1 MEGYIKA
8 FRTFLNWEWYTTPN
22 TMRVFFHCL
31 LRANYQESNWKGI
44 KIPLGSFVTSIAKLA
59 FELDLTPE
67 QVKYA
72 IHNLKLT
79 NEITTNSTNKNTIIN
94 VVNWAKYQSN
104 NLEIPQQNQEQIPFI
119 FNSNSTQ
126 IPFILPTDKNIKNI
140 KKERI
145 KESLK
150 PLSNDKVKINLFEEF
165 ANGDEELLKTLQ
177 DFNEMR
183 NKIRKPLT
191 DRAKSIL
198 LNRLKEFKDKG
209 HNIIEILEQSIYFSY
224 QGVFEVKEEFK
235 KIKEKIKPEEEKK
248 YGTWF

>member
-59 FELDLTPE
+59 SELDLTPE

-72 IHNLKLT
+72 INNLKLT

-126 IPFILPTDKNIKNI
+126 IPFILPTDKNIKN
-140 KKERI
+140 KRN

-150 PLSNDKVKINLFEEF
+150 PLSFDKVKIDVFGEF
-165 ANGDEELLKTLQ
+165 SNGDGKLLNALKE
-177 DFNEMR
+177 FNEMR
-183 NKIRKPLT
+183 IRIRKPMT
-191 DRAKSIL
+191 DKAKIML
-198 LNRLKEFKDKG
+198 VNKLQEFKDKG
-209 HNIIEILEQSIYFSY
+209 HNVVEILEQSVFNSW
-224 QGVFEVKEEFK
+224 QGVFEVKEEFR
-235 KIKEKIKPEEEKK
+235 KIKQKEKPVDEQRT
-248 YGTWF
+248 GTYF

>member
-145 KESLK
+145 KEKELK
-150 PLSNDKVKINLFEEF
+150 NTYGEYNHVLLTESQFNKLHNDYKN
-165 ANGDEELLKTLQ
+165 ADE
-177 DFNEMR
+177 M
-183 NKIRKPLT
+183 
-191 DRAKSIL
+191 
-198 LNRLKEFKDKG
+198 
-209 HNIIEILEQSIYFSY
+209 
-224 QGVFEVKEEFK
+224 
-235 KIKEKIKPEEEKK
+235 IKFLDEYMEEKK
-248 YGTWF
+248 NYKSDNHNLSIRRWVVDAVNERNAKKKSIDGKPRDPKQAIGEEIGQVF